1 MNSLTDVKYDLTFFG
16 KFRISGEVC
25 PVRPGTVVWTTGG
38 EEMAKDDQIRTRK
51 ADHLRIVAEEEV
63 AHTSTTLLENVRLFH
78 QALPELDLDAVDTSA
93 EFFGRRLR
101 APLLITS
108 MSGGTELA
116 GSMNRDLA
124 TVAAEHGI
132 GFGVGSQRVILD
144 HPEALTDFTVRSHI
158 PDSVLLANI
167 GGAQLVQYDTEAIAG
182 LKEQIEADAICVHL
196 NAAQELVQPEGDCQ
210 FSGILEALGKLVK
223 RLPGKVLVKETG
235 AGLSPETLA
244 LLDRAGVTCV
254 DVSGAGGTS
263 WTRVE
268 MHRETDDSSRQIA
281 ATFADWGI
289 PTAFSIIAARRTC
302 RPGTCIIGAGG
313 IISGL
318 DAARAIASGA
328 DLVGFARSVFLAYRK
343 GGVHGADQY
352 VDRVIRELKNAMVLT
367 GSANVAALKL
377 VPRVYTG
384 ELFRWLSAKG
394 WHES

>member
-1 MNSLTDVKYDLTFFG
+1 
-16 KFRISGEVC
+16 
-25 PVRPGTVVWTTGG
+25 
-38 EEMAKDDQIRTRK
+38 MAKDDQIRTRK

-78 QALPELDLDAVDTSA
+78 QALPEIDLDAVDTSI

-108 MSGGTELA
+108 MSGGTEMA

-144 HPEALTDFTVRSHI
+144 HPEALADFTVRSQI
-158 PDSVLLANI
+158 PESVLLANI
-167 GGAQLVQYDTEAIAG
+167 GAVQLPEYDTESIAG

-210 FSGILEALGKLVK
+210 FSGILEALEKLVK
-223 RLPGKVLVKETG
+223 RLPDQVLVKETG
-235 AGLSPETLA
+235 AGMSPETLA
-244 LLDRAGVTCV
+244 MLDGIGVTCV

-268 MHRETDDSSRQIA
+268 MHRELDDSSRLIA
-281 ATFADWGI
+281 GTFADWGI
-289 PTAFSIIAARRTC
+289 PTAFSIIAARKTC

-313 IISGL
+313 IITGL
-318 DAARAIASGA
+318 DAARAIAAGA
-328 DLVGFARSVFLAYRK
+328 DLVGFARSVFLAYREE
-343 GGVHGADQY
+343 GVNGADRY
-352 VDRVIRELKNAMVLT
+352 IDRVIRELKNAMVLT
-367 GSANVAALKL
+367 GARDLAALRS

-384 ELFRWLSAKG
+384 ELRQWLSSKG
-394 WHES
+394 WLDR